1 MIDTSQI
8 LIDAARART
17 ITTSAKVQI
26 TNVSGRY
33 DFFETGKYAMFEGDG
48 IELDG
53 TSNVLK
59 KTEVLINYEG
69 WYSEFPNTILSDEN
83 ANFENVEFTNY
94 VQHDKKEISDLHIIF
109 SNVRNEYAINFD
121 VIVTKDGES
130 TTYNFTENT
139 KKEVV
144 LNNIATGS
152 KITIKFYKWS
162 KHFARAKVLS
172 CCLGTL
178 YQYDDD
184 EIMSI
189 TAKKGVDLINENI
202 ESKEIEIKLTDIND
216 TYNIFKTNTE
226 WDLLDE
232 DAIIRIFLG
241 IVIDNFIYYVKVDE
255 CYFKKVEKKDNEIGI
270 TITGMGILSKYQN
283 IEWVKLYDEVYLV
296 TKDLTVIKDA
306 IDKDFSTLKEKIKID
321 NELIQEKQEML
332 RCFEKNVKIHEYF
345 NKLATNCRSNL
356 IETFDNNILFK
367 RIKESQVVAKINLEN
382 MEEEPDIEKQEKFNT
397 LIKKYNYSED
407 SEKQEVFKGKFTLNQ
422 YGYAVLNTY
431 ADVELTFP
439 VSTMSGGST
448 SDELSFILNVYN
460 KDGSVYK
467 SNITSTD
474 NQDFELVVSLNVIYF
489 ICSTLKDKIF
499 ELTLNCKTL
508 RFSSCDYKITNYD
521 TCKEERTIDIRS
533 IQDEETAKKVGMWLA
548 NNLNK
553 RFKYKIKI
561 NDTFTYELGDTVELE
576 TGVYVNDEMITRK
589 ALVTGI
595 EYEYDGALDYYL
607 ILEGE

>member
-8 LIDAARART
+8 LIDVARART
-17 ITTSAKVQI
+17 VTTSAKVQI
-26 TNVSGRY
+26 TNVSTSK

-59 KTEVLINYEG
+59 KTEFLINYEG
-69 WYSEFPNTILSDEN
+69 WYSTVLSDEN
-83 ANFENVEFTNY
+83 ANFENVKFTNY

-121 VIVTKDGES
+121 VIVSKNEES

-139 KKEVV
+139 KKEVT
-144 LNNIATGS
+144 LSNIATGS
-152 KITIKFYKWS
+152 KITIKIYKWS

-189 TAKKGVDLINENI
+189 TAKKGVDLINEDI

-232 DAIIRIFLG
+232 DTIIRIFLG

-283 IEWVKLYDEVYLV
+283 IEWIKLYDEVYLN
-296 TKDLTVIKDA
+296 TKDLTGIKDA

-345 NKLATNCRSNL
+345 NKLATNCSSNL

-431 ADVELTFP
+431 ADIELTFP
-439 VSTMSGGST
+439 ISTMSGA
-448 SDELSFILNVYN
+448 SDKLSFILNIYN

-474 NQDFELVVSLNVIYF
+474 NQDFDLSVSLNVIYF
-489 ICSTLKDKIF
+489 MCSTLKDKIF
-499 ELTLNCKTL
+499 ELTLNCKIL

-521 TCKEERTIDIRS
+521 TCKEEKTIDIRS

-589 ALVTGI
+589 ALVTSI

>member
-1 MIDTSQI
+1 
-8 LIDAARART
+8 
-17 ITTSAKVQI
+17 
-26 TNVSGRY
+26 
-33 DFFETGKYAMFEGDG
+33 
-48 IELDG
+48 
-53 TSNVLK
+53 
-59 KTEVLINYEG
+59 
-69 WYSEFPNTILSDEN
+69 
-83 ANFENVEFTNY
+83 
-94 VQHDKKEISDLHIIF
+94 
-109 SNVRNEYAINFD
+109 
-121 VIVTKDGES
+121 
-130 TTYNFTENT
+130 
-139 KKEVV
+139 
-144 LNNIATGS
+144 
-152 KITIKFYKWS
+152 
-162 KHFARAKVLS
+162 
-172 CCLGTL
+172 
-178 YQYDDD
+178 
-184 EIMSI
+184 
-189 TAKKGVDLINENI
+189 
-202 ESKEIEIKLTDIND
+202 
-216 TYNIFKTNTE
+216 
-226 WDLLDE
+226 
-232 DAIIRIFLG
+232 
-241 IVIDNFIYYVKVDE
+241 
-255 CYFKKVEKKDNEIGI
+255 
-270 TITGMGILSKYQN
+270 MGILSKYQN

-439 VSTMSGGST
+439 VSTMSGST

-521 TCKEERTIDIRS
+521 TCKEEKTIDIRS
-533 IQDEETAKKVGMWLA
+533 IQDEETAKKVAMWLA